1 MEVSRDQLKLGSQD
15 DQHPPKSQRGG
26 VEERI
31 LHKRKAEV
39 RVMTPHAKEHVRPPA
54 AARGWEG
61 KLGNS
66 EKLVLV
72 NKKVFPLVGFLSGQL
87 WDMQTFS
94 N

>member
-1 MEVSRDQLKLGSQD
+1 M
-15 DQHPPKSQRGG
+15 
-26 VEERI
+26 
-31 LHKRKAEV
+31 
-39 RVMTPHAKEHVRPPA
+39 MPHAKEHVRPPA

-94 N
+94 H